1 MMVVGPERKFT
12 AALIVPAFANLKSW
26 CEKNGIPHQSN
37 DEMISHPRVQE
48 HYKSIV
54 EKFNV
59 QFNHI
64 EQVKKF
70 ELLNAEWTIDG
81 GELTPTLKLKRKV
94 ITEKYGE
101 AIEKIYA
108 EDQSF

>member
-1 MMVVGPERKFT
+1 
-12 AALIVPAFANLKSW
+12 
-26 CEKNGIPHQSN
+26 
-37 DEMISHPRVQE
+37 MISSPRVQE

-94 ITEKYGE
+94 ITEKYSD
-101 AIEKIYA
+101 AIERIYA
-108 EDQSF
+108 EDEKY